1 MKYLTSRCFYSI
13 LVFIALSSDYA
24 YAYRAASGLTWD
36 HFRLLDMA
44 LIDKIGID
52 VVGRFKWR
60 EMDSSAKCKA
70 AFDVVTNET
79 IFTKNVDATNFPNF
93 LLALN
98 QRVGGSEVQLDIIQK
113 QLSVALKR
121 VTILNVTTVDEI
133 CKIIK
138 MSECIGL
145 VDMQFHNHFWDVYKG
160 YMEKSIE
167 NYKCSMDHRV
177 FGVAIMQLAQYDS
190 LLRQVGAAESERRKV
205 VDEMVCLVRVQI
217 KELLKYADLWPTGF
231 SLEESQIDYHN
242 IYYDNDE
249 QNWCPVSICLI
260 HHPIFREFPHI
271 ANDPKQNSFFDNAHH
286 WECVSSGSWR
296 NTYSLDIINSI
307 NNPVSTKEV
316 WYGLSL
322 LDFKIAFDSILVL
335 LYHKAFCLNFG
346 RERIRMEAI
355 VNKYNNMK
363 DSFEKKGDATSRTM
377 FDCVAGTYDEDGE
390 FVPNNVD
397 KYNVF
402 VHFKMPEHLSDP
414 SHWGHLAWKF
424 CEFMEKTYP

>member
-1 MKYLTSRCFYSI
+1 
-13 LVFIALSSDYA
+13 
-24 YAYRAASGLTWD
+24 
-36 HFRLLDMA
+36 MA

-79 IFTKNVDATNFPNF
+79 IFTKNVDATNLPNF

-98 QRVGGSEVQLDIIQK
+98 QHVGGSKVQLDIIQK
-113 QLSVALKR
+113 QISVALKH
-121 VTILNVTTVDEI
+121 VKILNVTTVDEI

-138 MSECIGL
+138 MSECLGL
-145 VDMQFHNHFWDVYKG
+145 VDMQFHNHFWDAYKS

-167 NYKCSMDHRV
+167 IYKSSMDHRV
-177 FGVAIMQLAQYDS
+177 FDVAMTQLVQYDS
-190 LLRQVGAAESERRKV
+190 LLRQVGAAESEHRKV

-217 KELLKYADLWPTGF
+217 KELVKYADLWPTGF
-231 SLEESQIDYHN
+231 SLDESKIDYQN
-242 IYYDNDE
+242 IYYDNDK
-249 QNWCPVSICLI
+249 QKWCPVSFCHI
-260 HHPIFREFPHI
+260 HIIRNGPKFHPLY
-271 ANDPKQNSFFDNAHH
+271 NNSHH

-296 NTYSLDIINSI
+296 NKYSLKTIKST

-316 WYGLSL
+316 WYDLSL

-363 DSFEKKGDATSRTM
+363 DSFEKNFDETSPTM
-377 FDCVAGTYDEDGE
+377 FDCVAGTYDDDGE
-390 FVPNNVD
+390 LVPKNLD
-397 KYNVF
+397 RYNIF

-414 SHWGHLAWKF
+414 SHWGHLAWIF